1 MLFRSQRYGR
11 TMGRTGNQLGA
22 GVPGTTYRCHPGG
35 PNDYV
40 FIFAQQQMWHPLLR
54 AVASGFW
61 GLLGRPASEY
71 GRLCR
76 GGGGPR
82 TGRASP
88 EGASVAYAPLSQMLS
103 HRHPREG

>member
-1 MLFRSQRYGR
+1 MC
-11 TMGRTGNQLGA
+11 T
-22 GVPGTTYRCHPGG
+22 
-35 PNDYV
+35 
-40 FIFAQQQMWHPLLR
+40 
-54 AVASGFW
+54 VASGFW

-88 EGASVAYAPLSQMLS
+88 EGASVAYGHGGHEGGDRRRGALMLAILVCFFA
-103 HRHPREG
+103 RPV